1 MSQLYKYKNAE
12 VCVMEKG
19 VIILSTLNIYLIC
32 NLTLQKKKKKKP
44 KTKCKDYIYLLLIFA
59 DINATEL

>member
-1 MSQLYKYKNAE
+1 MCNG
-12 VCVMEKG
+12 KG
-19 VIILSTLNIYLIC
+19 CNNTEHIEYLLNMQF
-32 NLTLQKKKKKKP
+32 NSPKKKKKKP